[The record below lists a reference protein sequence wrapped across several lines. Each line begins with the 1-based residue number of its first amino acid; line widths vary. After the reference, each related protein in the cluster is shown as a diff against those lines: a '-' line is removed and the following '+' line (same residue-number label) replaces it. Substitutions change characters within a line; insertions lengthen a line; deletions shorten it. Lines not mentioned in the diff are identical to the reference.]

1 MKRLKRWQKIVLGVI
16 ITLALLVSGGLIYLN
31 SLTYPPAENAV
42 SAAKVSQNDAGYL
55 LFEAPE
61 ESQTNLIFY
70 PGALVDAESYS
81 VWAKEVAAA
90 GYNVYIVKMPLDLA
104 VLGGNK
110 AEEIIEQKP
119 QQKYILAGHSL
130 GGVMASRFADE
141 HANQVAGMIFLAS
154 YPDEKGSLKQTELPV
169 LSITA
174 SNDKVLNW
182 DSYDAAKKYLPKNAA
197 YTTIEGGNHGG
208 FGSYGKQKGDG
219 KAEITNDAQQQEVSQ
234 KIVDWLK
241 EIN

>member
-1 MKRLKRWQKIVLGVI
+1 MKRLKKWQKIVLGVI
-16 ITLALLVSGGLIYLN
+16 ITIVVLLSGGLIYLN

-42 SAAKVSQNDAGYL
+42 AAAQVSQEDADYL
-55 LFEAPE
+55 LFKAPT

-81 VWAKEVAAA
+81 VWAKEVASA
-90 GYNVYIVKMPLDLA
+90 GYNVYIVKMPFDLA
-104 VLGGNK
+104 VLAGNK
-110 AEEIIEQKP
+110 AEKIIEQNPKE
-119 QQKYILAGHSL
+119 KYILAGHSL
-130 GGVMASRFADE
+130 GGVMASRFTADHLKE
-141 HANQVAGMIFLAS
+141 VSGMIFLAS
-154 YPDEKGSLKQTELPV
+154 YPDEKGSLKETKLPV

-182 DSYDAAKKYLPKNAA
+182 DSYDGAKKYLPEDTS

-219 KAEITNDAQQQEVSQ
+219 QAEITNNKQQREVSQ
-234 KIVDWLK
+234 IIIEWLN
-241 EIN
+241 EQN